1 LRIGPGT
8 AEVVEIPGVL
18 ERISRKTRSEAGRDS
33 LKSVLPASSRK
44 EALERQDLL
53 RYYIRH
59 RDTRGDLPWD
69 SGLKPV
75 RHLLENARETALLT
89 GDELLL
95 FRTMIGL
102 GLKVREAVREAR
114 FEIPGIEKISE
125 GIRDLALEL
134 ERLQVISDDGV
145 LYDHASPDLERVRLA
160 LRESAGRARAKCL
173 ELSLSPAVASMLQD
187 RVVHFRKGRF
197 SLLVR
202 IEDSGRFEGIALDR
216 TASGKGVYME
226 PSEIV
231 ILNNRIEI
239 LRGDESREERKILS
253 ALTAMLLERGPHILD
268 IEAALAR
275 LDVLHAC
282 SAIMENPEWVL
293 PEIDDRSRFHF
304 QDLWNPL
311 IGKECVPIDIHCGE
325 RFRQLVITGP
335 NTGGKT
341 VALKSVAIAVF
352 LALCGFPVPASE
364 GSVVGWI
371 DYMAADIGDE
381 QGIEQSLSTFSSH
394 VGRIVSMMGNAG
406 RNSLVLLDELGAGT
420 DPQEGAALGI
430 AILEFFRQKGSLVL
444 ATTHHNPIKR
454 YAVSTRGVETAGM
467 EFDPENFSP
476 VYRLLMGIPGKSN
489 ALLIA
494 RRLGMPDNVI
504 TSAREQLSGD
514 NRSAEE
520 LMAELFDKQAELEKA
535 GKSITEERKNLAAMK
550 RTLEEKLDRIS
561 ERQEK
566 VLASADRKALSVLE
580 EAEEAAKEMLR
591 NLEKAAESA
600 ARREFEKSRKVVSRI
615 RDNISGREE
624 TLAKKRSE
632 REGLPAVG
640 DTVRIGGT
648 EAKGVV
654 ESLKGEQAVVAA
666 GAMKIEVPLKDL
678 TRVKGK
684 ITEKVRDKESTG
696 YIAAPK
702 GVPSSIMVRGMTVD
716 EAIPEVETYL
726 DRAFRAGYGEVVIIH
741 GRGEGI
747 LRRTVHSLCS
757 RLPYVTG
764 YRLGNA
770 GEGGYGVTIVSFRR

>member
-1 LRIGPGT
+1 MRIGPGT
-8 AEVVEIPGVL
+8 ADIVEVPGVL
-18 ERISRKTRSEAGRDS
+18 ERISRETRWEAGRNA
-33 LKSVLPASSRK
+33 VRNALPAAFRK
-44 EALERQDLL
+44 EAMERQDIL
-53 RYYIRH
+53 RSYIRH
-59 RDTRGDLPWD
+59 CDIRGDLPWD
-69 SGLKPV
+69 SALKPV
-75 RHLLENARETALLT
+75 GHLLENARETALLT

-95 FRTMIGL
+95 FKTMIGL
-102 GLKVREAVREAR
+102 ATRLREAVRDAR
-114 FEIPGIEKISE
+114 TEIPGIEKISE
-125 GIRDLALEL
+125 GIRDLGVEL
-134 ERLQVISDDGV
+134 ERLQVVSDDGV
-145 LYDHASPDLERVRLA
+145 LYDHASPDLERTRRSI
-160 LRESAGRARAKCL
+160 RESAGRARTRSS
-173 ELSLSPAVASMLQD
+173 ELSSNPAIASMLQD

-197 SLLVR
+197 SLLVK
-202 IEDSGRFEGIALDR
+202 IEDSGRFEGIVIDR

-226 PSEIV
+226 PREIV
-231 ILNNRIEI
+231 VLNNRIEI
-239 LRGDESREERKILS
+239 LRGEESREERRILS
-253 ALTAMLLERGPHILD
+253 ALTSMLLEKESHILD

-282 SAIMENPEWVL
+282 SRIIAQHRWIL
-293 PEIDDRSRFHF
+293 PDIDEKSRLRF
-304 QDLWNPL
+304 QDLRNPL

-352 LALCGFPVPASE
+352 LSLSGFPIPASE
-364 GSVVGWI
+364 GSRVGWI

-394 VGRIVSMMGNAG
+394 VGRIVAMMGNAG

-454 YAVSTRGVETAGM
+454 YAVSTPGVETAGM
-467 EFDPENFSP
+467 EFDPDSFAP
-476 VYRLLMGIPGKSN
+476 AYRLLMGVPGKSN
-489 ALLIA
+489 ALMIA
-494 RRLGMPDNVI
+494 RRLGMPEGVVD
-504 TSAREQLSGD
+504 SARDHLSGD

-520 LMAELFDKQAELEKA
+520 LMAELFDKQAELERA
-535 GKSITEERKNLAAMK
+535 GKTMTEEKRKLAALK
-550 RTLEEKLDRIS
+550 RSLEEKLDGIS
-561 ERQEK
+561 RRQEK
-566 VLASADRKALSVLE
+566 ILATADRKALSVLD
-580 EAEEAAKEMLR
+580 EAEKTAKEMLR

-600 ARREFEKSRKVVSRI
+600 ARKEFEKGKKTVSGI
-615 RDNISGREE
+615 REDITRREE
-624 TLAKKRSE
+624 ILARKSSE
-632 REGLPAVG
+632 RDGLPSVG
-640 DTVRIGGT
+640 DTVSIFGT
-648 EAKGVV
+648 EAKGIV
-654 ESLKGEQAVVAA
+654 ETLKGEQAVVAA
-666 GAMKIEVPLKDL
+666 GVMKIEVPLKNL

-684 ITEKVRDKESTG
+684 PAEKSREKGSAVQLPTPR
-696 YIAAPK
+696 